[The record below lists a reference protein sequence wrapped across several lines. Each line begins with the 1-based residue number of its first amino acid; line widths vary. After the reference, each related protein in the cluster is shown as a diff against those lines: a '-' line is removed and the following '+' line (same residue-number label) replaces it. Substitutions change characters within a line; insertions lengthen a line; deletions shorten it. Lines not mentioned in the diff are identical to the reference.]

1 MDKIGKAYDVI
12 TMGRSSI
19 DLYSNDIGAPFVEIT
34 SFAAYVGGCPTN
46 ISVGTRRLG
55 LRSALLTAVG
65 EDQVGDF
72 ILHFLQQEGV
82 DTRFIPRKPGHR
94 SSAVVLGIEPPDRFP
109 LTYYRD
115 NCADIE
121 LNVDDVLATPIA
133 DSRALLITGTG
144 LSKEPSRSATLFAA
158 EMAHQAGTT
167 VMLDIDF
174 RPDQWHD
181 PRAFG
186 ITLRSALRLVDIVVG
201 TEDEINAVMLTDP
214 SQVSLTHSQVSD
226 ARVSGEINIAIQALL
241 GLGPQVLAQK
251 RGAEGTRVHLVLN
264 DVGAQFPKAEVL
276 IRAPQADKSAVGAIN
291 RPLQITQI
299 TQIEVPGFPVEVEN
313 ILGAGD
319 AFASG
324 FLYGFV
330 NGWDW
335 YKAARL
341 GNACGAILVTKHG
354 CANFMPTYDEVMM
367 FIQNHGGL

>member
-1 MDKIGKAYDVI
+1 
-12 TMGRSSI
+12 MGRSSI
-19 DLYSNDIGAPFVEIT
+19 DLYANDIGAPFVDIT

-55 LRSALLTAVG
+55 LRSALFTAVG
-65 EDQVGDF
+65 EDQVGNF
-72 ILHFLQQEGV
+72 ILHFLRQEGV
-82 DTRFIPRKPGHR
+82 ETRFIPFKPGRR

-121 LNVDDVLATPIA
+121 LNIDDVLATPIA
-133 DSRALLITGTG
+133 GSHALLITGTG

-158 EMAHQAGTT
+158 ETARQAGTP

-201 TEDEINAVMLTDP
+201 TDDEINAVMLTDP
-214 SQVSLTHSQVSD
+214 SQVSLTHSQISD
-226 ARVSGEINIAIQALL
+226 AHVSGDINVAIRTLL
-241 GLGPQVLAQK
+241 GMGPRVLAQK
-251 RGAEGTRVHLVLN
+251 RGAAGATVHLVTNESL
-264 DVGAQFPKAEVL
+264 
-276 IRAPQADKSAVGAIN
+276 
-291 RPLQITQI
+291 T
-299 TQIEVPGFPVEVEN
+299 TQIEVPGFPVEVSN

-330 NGWDW
+330 KGWDW
-335 YKAARL
+335 YKATRL
-341 GNACGAILVTKHG
+341 ANACGAILVTKHG
-354 CANFMPTYDEVMM
+354 CANFMPTYDEAMT
-367 FIQNHGGL
+367 FIQDHGGF

>member
-1 MDKIGKAYDVI
+1 MDTASRLYDVI
-12 TMGRSSI
+12 AMGRSSI

-46 ISVGTRRLG
+46 ISVGTQRLG
-55 LRSALLTAVG
+55 LRPALLTAVG
-65 EDQVGDF
+65 DDQVGDF
-72 ILHFLQQEGV
+72 ILHFLQNEGV
-82 DTRFIPRKPGHR
+82 ETRFIPRKPGHR

-121 LNVDDVLATPIA
+121 LNIDDVLATPIA
-133 DSRALLITGTG
+133 GSQALLITGTG

-158 EMAHQAGTT
+158 ETAQQAGVP

-186 ITLRSALRLVDIVVG
+186 VTLRSALRLVDIVVG
-201 TEDEINAVMLTDP
+201 TEDEINAAMLTDP
-214 SQVSLTHSQVSD
+214 SQVSLSHSQVSD
-226 ARVSGEINIAIQALL
+226 ARVSGDINAAIQALL
-241 GLGPQVLAQK
+241 SLGPRVLAQK
-251 RGAEGTRVHLVLN
+251 RGAAGAMVHLVSK
-264 DVGAQFPKAEVL
+264 GSPA
-276 IRAPQADKSAVGAIN
+276 
-291 RPLQITQI
+291 

-330 NGWDW
+330 SGWDW
-335 YKAARL
+335 YKATRL

-354 CANFMPTYDEVMM
+354 CANFMPTYDEVMT
-367 FIQNHGGL
+367 FIQNHGGF